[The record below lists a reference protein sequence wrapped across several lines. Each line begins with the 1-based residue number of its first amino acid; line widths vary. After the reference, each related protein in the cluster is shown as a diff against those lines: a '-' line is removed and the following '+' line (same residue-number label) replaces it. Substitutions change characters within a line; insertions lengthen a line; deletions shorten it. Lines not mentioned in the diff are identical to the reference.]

1 MARTEYVNDPEAPR
15 ATRIVPAATAFVQN
29 DDGAVLLINRS
40 DNNLWA
46 MPGGVQEVGE
56 MIAKTAE
63 RETLEETG
71 YHVRVIGLVGIY
83 SDPHHVIKYGD
94 GEVRQQFA
102 LTFRA
107 VLEGGI
113 STLSDESLSV
123 QWFHKDELEDIPL
136 HQSIRLRIEHGFAN
150 AEAPYI
156 G

>member
-1 MARTEYVNDPEAPR
+1 MGRTEYVNDPEAPR

-46 MPGGVQEVGE
+46 MPGGAQEVGE

-63 RETLEETG
+63 RETFEETG
-71 YHVRVIGLVGIY
+71 YHVRVTGLVGVY
-83 SDPHHVIKYGD
+83 SDPHHVIQYDD

-107 VLEGGI
+107 VLEGGVL
-113 STLSDESLSV
+113 TLSDESLSV
-123 QWFHKDELEDIPL
+123 RWIRRDELDNIAV